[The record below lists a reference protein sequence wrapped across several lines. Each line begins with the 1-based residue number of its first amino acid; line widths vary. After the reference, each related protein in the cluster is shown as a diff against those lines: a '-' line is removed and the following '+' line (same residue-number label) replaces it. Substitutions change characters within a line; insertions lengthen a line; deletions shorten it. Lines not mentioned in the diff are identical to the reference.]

1 MWSATC
7 LISKMAKNKKTFDD
21 DDGRTIV
28 DMSGVERPN
37 LWGFRF
43 PQSTPSK
50 KKEAERSDNKYRPWD
65 TSDQMSRAER
75 RSFILGALGAAFL
88 IALPF
93 GIVFAI
99 AIWIIGHGLF

>member
-1 MWSATC
+1 
-7 LISKMAKNKKTFDD
+7 MARRKKTFDD

-43 PQSTPSK
+43 PESAPSK
-50 KKEAERSDNKYRPWD
+50 REEPREQRPDRPWD
-65 TSDQMSRAER
+65 TSNQISGRER
-75 RSFILGALGAAFL
+75 LSLILGALGAAFL
-88 IALPF
+88 VALPF